1 VDRRDG
7 AWLVAGEPGGHAGPE
22 VAAVCDEAFISE
34 ADGHQ
39 LVPEPRHLS
48 SRHSRRRGRS
58 AESVPGQRRN
68 DDRERVGWVCA
79 VRTRVRKQSKD
90 WQVLQ
95 ERPGPPVGE

>member
-1 VDRRDG
+1 MDRRDG
-7 AWLVAGEPGGHAGPE
+7 VWLVAGGPGGHAGSE

-48 SRHSRRRGRS
+48 SRHSRGRGWS
-58 AESVPGQRRN
+58 AEPVPGQRRN
-68 DDRERVGWVCA
+68 DDGERVGGVCA
-79 VRTRVRKQSKD
+79 VRARVRKRSED

-95 ERPGPPVGE
+95 ERTRATRG